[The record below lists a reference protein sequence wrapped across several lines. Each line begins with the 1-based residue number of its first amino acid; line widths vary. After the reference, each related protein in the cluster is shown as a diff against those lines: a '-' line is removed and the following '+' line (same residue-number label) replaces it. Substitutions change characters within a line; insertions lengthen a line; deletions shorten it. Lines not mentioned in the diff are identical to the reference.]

1 MDYKKLADMLYPNT
15 TQTIEDLLKIYPPR
29 ELKDGAE
36 VTRFAPSPTGYLHFG
51 SFCGAMTDKMIAKS
65 SGGIFYMRLEDTDGK
80 RTIDDADKVA
90 LNVLKIYGIY
100 PDEGYLLDGQIGAYG
115 PYKQS
120 ERVGI
125 YSSFAKRLVEI
136 GRAYPCF
143 CSARESKAE
152 ILEDRKNQLENTNT
166 IETVDPCR
174 NLTLEEVEQHLK
186 DGDSWALRFKSMG
199 KLGETFTY
207 TDVAKGERTM
217 PKNTMD
223 YVIVKSNGVP
233 VYHLAHLADDT
244 LMHTTTVIRGN
255 EWLGTLPLHIEMFEA
270 LNLPKPKYLHT
281 CLVMKKDE
289 TTGNTRKISKR
300 YDKEADMRYYLNAGY
315 PVEAV
320 NRYVMNLIN
329 SGYETWALNN
339 PDASLDE
346 YQFDSNNLT
355 TSDPMFDI
363 MKLNDISKTVIS
375 KYTTDEV
382 YNKAVEWAKE
392 YNLDDYTKLVNNA
405 DAFKTVLSIDRGGD
419 RPRKDIVKFSDIT
432 SLYDYMLELNF
443 EENDT
448 RLDFIKNYPNKQNMI
463 DFIIDYAD
471 SITKTNS
478 NSEWFDEIKQVAIRN
493 NFADN
498 KDYKLAPEKYAG
510 KIADAVQAI
519 RIAFTGRTATPELY
533 SIMNYFSLNDCRKR
547 IKQILQFIQ

>member
-1 MDYKKLADMLYPNT
+1 MDYKKLADLLYPNT
-15 TQTIEDLLKIYPPR
+15 TKTIDDLLKIYPKR
-29 ELKDGAE
+29 NTSGE

-51 SFCGAMTDKMIAKS
+51 SFCGTMTDIMIAKS
-65 SGGIFYMRLEDTDGK
+65 TGGTFYFRLEDTDGK
-80 RTIDDADKVA
+80 RTIDGADKVA
-90 LNVLKIYGIY
+90 LEVLKIYGIY
-100 PDEGYLLDGQIGAYG
+100 PDEGYLLEGEIGDYG

-120 ERVGI
+120 ERVEI
-125 YSSFAKRLVEI
+125 YNSFAKRLIEL

-143 CSARESKAE
+143 CQARENKEE
-152 ILEDRKNQLENTNT
+152 ILLDRKNQLENSNT
-166 IETVDPCR
+166 IEIKDPCR
-174 NLTLEEVEQHLK
+174 NLTYEEVEQHIK
-186 DGDSWALRFKSMG
+186 NGDSWALRFKSMG
-199 KLGETFTY
+199 KSGETFTY
-207 TDVAKGERTM
+207 IDVAKGERTL

-223 YVIVKSNGVP
+223 YVIIKSNGVP
-233 VYHLAHLADDT
+233 VYHLAHVADDT

-255 EWLGTLPLHIEMFEA
+255 EWLGTLPLHVEMFEA
-270 LNLPKPKYLHT
+270 LNLPTPKYLHT

-289 TTGNTRKISKR
+289 KTGNLRKISKR
-300 YDKEADMRYYLNAGY
+300 HDPEADMRYYLKAGY

-339 PDASLDE
+339 PNAPLEE
-346 YQFDSNNLT
+346 YKFDTHNLT

-392 YNLDDYTKLVNNA
+392 YNKADYEKLINNKE
-405 DAFKTVLSIDRGGD
+405 AFKTVLSIDRGGE
-419 RPRKDIVKFSDIT
+419 RPRKDIIKFEDIT
-432 SLYDYMLELNF
+432 TLYDYMIELNF
-443 EENDT
+443 IKDDP
-448 RLDFIKNYPNKQNMI
+448 RLDFIKTFSHKSELKE
-463 DFIIDYAD
+463 FIIDYAN
-471 SITKTNS
+471 SLTKTAS
-478 NSEWFDEIKQVAIRN
+478 NQEWFDEIKKIALKH

-519 RIAFTGRTATPELY
+519 RVAFTGRTATPELY
-533 SIMNYFSLNDCRKR
+533 SIMNYFSLTDRKNR
-547 IKQILQFIQ
+547 ITNILEFID